1 MARKR
6 EGDAQERVHIW
17 LFSSDWKE
25 LKSMYGDTIG
35 PSKFVRLVVR
45 RALRSVQERANGKRQ
60 PMDTS
65 SIDTELDEL
74 RADGEN

>member
-6 EGDAQERVHIW
+6 EGDPQERVHIW

-25 LKSMYGDTIG
+25 LKSMYGDSIG

-45 RALRSVQERANGKRQ
+45 RALRTVQERANGKRP

-65 SIDTELDEL
+65 NIETELDSLES
-74 RADGEN
+74 DQS